1 MNHEEAR
8 PGSNLDSNS
17 QIRGRDTDTVYTRL
31 GMWVHDREYACYQN
45 AHLILL
51 GKYDELRLKQGSYH
65 PEKHW
70 QRFSNEV
77 ACRISLST

>member
-1 MNHEEAR
+1 MNHEEAS

-17 QIRGRDTDTVYTRL
+17 QIWDRDTDTVYTRL
-31 GMWVHDREYACYQN
+31 GMWVRDGEYACYQN
-45 AHLILL
+45 AH
-51 GKYDELRLKQGSYH
+51 H